1 MWGIIFSIIAGAAM
15 SFQGVINTRLSDKI
29 GLFESNAWVQGTAFA
44 LALAVCL
51 IWGRGSFS
59 SIREA
64 PWIYWTG
71 GVFGIVITVTVMLSI
86 SSLSPTLAISIILTS
101 QLFTAAVIDAFGLLG
116 SEKVSFSWSGWLG
129 LALMTGGVLLIK
141 LAQSKA

>member
-1 MWGIIFSIIAGAAM
+1 MWGILFSIIAGAAM

-51 IWGRGSFS
+51 IWGKGNFA
-59 SIREA
+59 SIRET

-71 GVFGIVITVTVMLSI
+71 GVFGIIITVTVMLSI
-86 SSLSPTLAISIILTS
+86 GSLSPTWGISVILTS

-116 SEKVSFSWSGWLG
+116 SDKVAFSWTTWLG

-141 LAQSKA
+141 LAQNRG

>member
-1 MWGIIFSIIAGAAM
+1 M

-29 GLFESNAWVQGTAFA
+29 GLFESNAWVQGSAFA

-51 IWGRGSFS
+51 IWGRGSFI
-59 SIREA
+59 SIKDQ

-71 GVFGIVITVTVMLSI
+71 GLFGIIITVTVMLSI
-86 SSLSPTLAISIILTS
+86 GSLSPTLAISVILTS

-116 SEKVSFSWSGWLG
+116 SEKTAFGWSTWVG

-141 LAQSKA
+141 FAQK

>member
-1 MWGIIFSIIAGAAM
+1 MWGIVFSMIAGAAM
-15 SFQGVINTRLSDKI
+15 SFQGVINTRLGDKI
-29 GLFESNAWVQGTAFA
+29 GLFESNAWVQGSAFA

-51 IWGRGSFS
+51 IWGRGDFS
-59 SIREA
+59 SIRQA

-71 GVFGIVITVTVMLSI
+71 GIFGIIITVTVMLSI
-86 SSLSPTLAISIILTS
+86 GSLSPTWAISIILTS

-116 SEKVSFSWSGWLG
+116 SEKAAFGWTTWLG

-141 LAQSKA
+141 LAQK

>member
-1 MWGIIFSIIAGAAM
+1 MWGIIFSLIAGAAM

-29 GLFESNAWVQGTAFA
+29 GLFESNAWVQGSAFA

-51 IWGRGSFS
+51 IWGKGSFP
-59 SIREA
+59 SIKDQ

-71 GVFGIVITVTVMLSI
+71 GVFGIIITVTVMLSI
-86 SSLSPTLAISIILTS
+86 SSLSPTLAISVILTS

-116 SEKVSFSWSGWLG
+116 SEKAPFVWTTWLG

-141 LAQSKA
+141 SAR

>member
-1 MWGIIFSIIAGAAM
+1 MWGIVFSIIAGAAM

-29 GLFESNAWVQGTAFA
+29 GLFESNAWVQGSAFA

-51 IWGRGSFS
+51 IWGKGNFS
-59 SIREA
+59 SIKDA

-71 GVFGIVITVTVMLSI
+71 GVFGIIITVTVMLSI
-86 SSLSPTLAISIILTS
+86 GSLSPTWAISIILTS

-116 SEKVSFSWSGWLG
+116 SEKVAFGWTTWLG
-129 LALMTGGVLLIK
+129 LALMVGGVLLIK
-141 LAQSKA
+141 LTHSAA

>member
-1 MWGIIFSIIAGAAM
+1 MWGIIFSMIAGAAM

-29 GLFESNAWVQGTAFA
+29 GLFESNAWVQGSAFA

-51 IWGRGSFS
+51 IWGKGSFS
-59 SIREA
+59 AIKDA

-71 GVFGIVITVTVMLSI
+71 GAFGIIITITVMLSI
-86 SSLSPTLAISIILTS
+86 GALSPTWAISIILTS

-116 SEKVSFSWSGWLG
+116 SEKAAFGWTTWLG

-141 LAQSKA
+141 LAQK